1 MKKISIV
8 AGVVTAAIAVIST
21 ASAVQVNSS
30 AIGTMLSASGADQQ
44 YISRSSSGV
53 SNTSAS
59 TKYVYG
65 LVARNPHAAGNQTVT
80 WTGYSNNVANNN
92 CCSVWA
98 QHEGG
103 GTTSKQSCVT
113 GVNGYYTTSVSF
125 TTAEAP
131 TNSSYTAYCTLLA
144 SGANRVLTFRVNP

>member
-1 MKKISIV
+1 MKKVSLV
-8 AGVVTAAIAVIST
+8 AGVVVGAIAVIST

-30 AIGTMLSASGADQQ
+30 GVGSLLTANGADQQ

-53 SNTSAS
+53 SNTSTS

-65 LVARNPHAAGNQTVT
+65 LVARVPHTAGNQTVT
-80 WTGYSNNVANNN
+80 WTGYSNNVANNS
-92 CCSVWA
+92 CCSIFA

-103 GTTSKQSCVT
+103 GVTSKSSCVT
-113 GVNGYYTTSVSF
+113 GVNGYYTTSAAF

-131 TNSSYTAYCTLLA
+131 VNSSFTAYCTLLA
-144 SGANRVLTFRVNP
+144 SGANRVVTFRVTP